1 MADSPLLSEAA
12 RRRAVAAAVALT
24 ANTPLAPKRYERQL
38 LARYQTGELTIDE
51 VLDLLDKSTYH
62 VLYRSQATQA
72 PTEADLQVLL
82 EWSRAYNAQQ
92 QITGLL
98 LYSDRRFVQLVEG
111 PEAAVRDLYARIQA
125 DARHTQVVTLS
136 DGPGP
141 QRWFADWHMAF
152 GYVEALE
159 LHQVLGAV
167 TRHTAPV
174 VPLADPHL
182 QTLLH
187 AFGLPDPVL
196 G

>member
-1 MADSPLLSEAA
+1 M
-12 RRRAVAAAVALT
+12 
-24 ANTPLAPKRYERQL
+24 
-38 LARYQTGELTIDE
+38 
-51 VLDLLDKSTYH
+51 
-62 VLYRSQATQA
+62 LYRSQATQVL
-72 PTEADLQVLL
+72 TEADLQALL

-111 PEAAVRDLYARIQA
+111 PEAAVRNLYARIQA

-141 QRWFADWHMAF
+141 QRWFADWHMPF
-152 GYVEALE
+152 GHVEALE

-167 TRHTAPV
+167 ASHTAPV
-174 VPLADPHL
+174 VPLEDPHL

-187 AFGLPDPVL
+187 AFGLPDPRL